1 MPIKPR
7 GKFYH
12 PDFYEDLPDGVFDDT
27 PSGINMEGLCNFA
40 DEEDE
45 SPNLQR
51 ILDFFG
57 DLALAERE
65 SDGPF
70 DVTMQILQQHG
81 FRPGSPCDLSGL
93 EAFEFHQNTNLLEL
107 PFEIYQDFQCLARDS
122 YGVEEGFTEEE
133 IEQEIRECDPKT
145 WMQETESSPV
155 LGNEATAPARAATT
169 NAAGGFDFG
178 CPPPLAESD
187 SLSPTTT
194 LNQ

>member
-1 MPIKPR
+1 MPIKHR

-27 PSGINMEGLCNFA
+27 SSGINMEGLCNFA

-45 SPNLQR
+45 SPDLQR

-70 DVTMQILQQHG
+70 EVTMQILQQHG
-81 FRPGSPCDLSGL
+81 FRPGSPGDLSGL
-93 EAFEFHQNTNLLEL
+93 EAFEFHQNTNYLEL

-122 YGVEEGFTEEE
+122 YDVKKDSRRRRLSKRLESV
-133 IEQEIRECDPKT
+133 IPK
-145 WMQETESSPV
+145 
-155 LGNEATAPARAATT
+155 LGCRK
-169 NAAGGFDFG
+169 
-178 CPPPLAESD
+178 L
-187 SLSPTTT
+187 SLV
-194 LNQ
+194 QY